1 MHTAYRLYN
10 VLCTLHLPV
19 AVLLLLWGVSGS
31 FHYLAMHNSPASPA
45 PQFQDSYY
53 HPLDLT
59 LLHLMSLIGDN
70 SSDTH
75 TTNNNTAP
83 GSSRI
88 TPLVV
93 VEERITLSA
102 SYFISSISAC
112 VYALIYLSFFHGAA
126 TEASK
131 QSRSISHVILSS
143 SYYYSGAK
151 AAASDEEQALFS
163 PIEDSDPTEI
173 SKWSS
178 LMLLSE
184 MVFWSFFVAYS
195 YAAIASNTLR
205 LGTFELLYLRLLV
218 HVFCIYTIC
227 SQNNKAVK
235 RVDIPGSVAFI
246 ALIGETFLVISMASN
261 QINLV
266 MAYFHRFL
274 DFLLVLGHR
283 WDMNPSWEV
292 VLNCRLF
299 FVAIGGALLHADM
312 ILSA

>member
-10 VLCTLHLPV
+10 VLCTLYLPV
-19 AVLLLLWGVSGS
+19 AVLLLLWGIAGS
-31 FHYLAMHNSPASPA
+31 FHYLAIQNSPASPA
-45 PQFQDSYY
+45 PRLQDSYY
-53 HPLDLT
+53 HPLDLS
-59 LLHLMSLIGDN
+59 LLHFMSLISDN
-70 SSDTH
+70 SSDPRTAS
-75 TTNNNTAP
+75 NNTVP
-83 GSSRI
+83 ESSKI

-93 VEERITLSA
+93 VEERISLSA

-266 MAYFHRFL
+266 MGYLHRFL

-283 WDMNPSWEV
+283 WDIAPSWEI